1 MDVIRGINLTAT
13 DRVKLNNKTQGG
25 TAVTIGNFDGVH
37 LGHQDL
43 FNKLFKF
50 AKNNSLMKV
59 CITFEPSPKAYFHRN
74 NLNSHHD
81 RLTLTTDKLKSLR
94 NIGFDLVWVINFNH
108 GTANIAA
115 QEFITKIIHTLNLKF
130 LIVGR
135 DFRFGKNRVGDF
147 NLLKQYAGDNYSN
160 FVLELFDDYLVQGRR
175 VASSLIKELLIN
187 DKQLEIAAQYLGR
200 YYGFTGRVKLG
211 QQTGRTLGYP
221 TINIHVKPKQL
232 LLDQGVYAVQVQYN
246 QVRYNAMANWGV
258 RPTIGSK
265 LDLVLE
271 AHLFDFN
278 QEIYNQKVYIEFIK
292 KIREEKKFNSLAD
305 LKNQLAMDA
314 SIIQQYFSSIG

>member
-13 DRVKLNNKTQGG
+13 DLVKLNNKIQGG

-50 AKNNSLMKV
+50 ANNNNLMKV
-59 CITFEPSPKAYFHRN
+59 CITFEPSPKAYFQRN
-74 NLNSHHD
+74 KLDYQHH
-81 RLTLTTDKLKSLR
+81 RLTLITDKLNFLR
-94 NIGFDLVWVINFNH
+94 KMGFDLVWIINFNH
-108 GTANIAA
+108 DTANIAA
-115 QEFITKIIHTLNLKF
+115 HDFVTKIIQTLRIKF
-130 LIVGR
+130 LVVGR
-135 DFRFGKNRVGDF
+135 DFRFGKNRAGDF
-147 NLLKQYAGDNYSN
+147 NLLKQYAGDNNSN
-160 FVLELFDDYLVQGRR
+160 FVLEQFDDYLVQGRR
-175 VASSLIKELLIN
+175 VASSLIKELLTEH
-187 DKQLEIAAQYLGR
+187 KQLELGAQYLGR
-200 YYGFTGRVKLG
+200 YYGFTGKVKLG

-221 TINIHVKPKQL
+221 TINIHVRPKQL
-232 LLDQGVYAVQVQYN
+232 LLESGVYAVQVQYN

-278 QEIYNQKVYIEFIK
+278 QEIYDQKVYIEFIK

-314 SIIQQYFSSIG
+314 STVQQYFSSRG